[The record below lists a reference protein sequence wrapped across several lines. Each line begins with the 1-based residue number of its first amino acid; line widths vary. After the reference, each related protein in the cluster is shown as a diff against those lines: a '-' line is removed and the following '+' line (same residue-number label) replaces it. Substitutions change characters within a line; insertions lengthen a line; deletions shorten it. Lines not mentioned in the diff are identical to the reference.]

1 MGITDNI
8 LSEED
13 FKALYDEVMS
23 EEFPWY
29 YGRKV
34 YSDDE
39 CENFFLIGWKNTVVN
54 GTRVTYDPNNI
65 IVPMAKKALINAGE
79 DLNEIV
85 RLRIVLNTASDKNYL
100 NGAHV
105 DLDHRHRTAL
115 LYLNDS
121 DGSTILYNE
130 KFDPTDDYSD
140 SKLYME
146 KKLPNFTIQS
156 EVEPKRNRLF
166 IFNGLN
172 YHSGTTPTTV
182 ARRVLL
188 NINYTYHPK
197 K

>member
-1 MGITDNI
+1 MGIIDNI

-13 FKALYDEVMS
+13 FKLLHDEVMS
-23 EEFPWY
+23 GEFPWY

-34 YSDDE
+34 HSEDE
-39 CENFFLIGWKNTVVN
+39 YENFFLYGWNAHIVRGTQTV
-54 GTRVTYDPNNI
+54 YDPNGI
-65 IVPMAKKALINAGE
+65 IIPMVKKALINAGE

-85 RLRIVLNTASDKNYL
+85 RLRIILNTAADKNYQ
-100 NGAHV
+100 NGIHV

-121 DGSTILYNE
+121 DGNTILFNE
-130 KFDPTDDYSD
+130 KYDPTDDYAD

-146 KKLPNFTIQS
+146 KRISEFTVQS
-156 EVEPKRNRLF
+156 EVEPKANRLF

-172 YHSGTTPTTV
+172 YHTGTTPTKV
-182 ARRVLL
+182 PRRVIM
-188 NINYTYHPK
+188 NINYTFHPK

>member
-1 MGITDNI
+1 MGITDNV

-13 FKALYDEVMS
+13 FKLLHDEVMS
-23 EEFPWY
+23 GEFPWY

-34 YSDDE
+34 HTEDTY
-39 CENFFLIGWKNTVVN
+39 ENFFLYGWNTHIVN
-54 GTRVTYDPNNI
+54 GTRVVYDPNDI
-65 IVPMAKKALINAGE
+65 IVPTVKKALINAGE

-85 RLRIVLNTASDKNYL
+85 RLRIVLNTAADKNYL

-105 DLDHRHRTAL
+105 DFDHRHRTAL

-121 DGSTILYNE
+121 DGNTILYNE
-130 KFDPTDDYSD
+130 KFDPTDDYND

-146 KKLPNFTIQS
+146 KKIPKLTVQS

-166 IFNGLN
+166 IFNGLT

-188 NINYTYHPK
+188 NINYTYNVK